1 METRNV
7 DKIFNYIGVAEDI
20 SKLEGYEHIY
30 VLTVNK
36 ENHPLLGGEYLLYA
50 DSVEEDRT
58 VHNPYLLH
66 VRDGS
71 VYN

>member
-1 METRNV
+1 METRNL

-36 ENHPLLGGEYLLYA
+36 ADHPLLGGEYLLYA
-50 DSVEEDRT
+50 DSVEEDGT

-66 VRDGS
+66 DRDGS